1 MGAERDVNDGASS
14 PGWLNG
20 ISLEVRCLCVISF
33 VSAVGFGIQSP
44 AIPVFGQSLGVGSA
58 MIGMIIASFPFARL
72 LMAWPG
78 GRLVN
83 RLGEYRVLGGGLILL
98 ALSSFGAGLAASA
111 TELLAF
117 RGLCGV
123 GSIFYSISAMSL
135 MLRTTAASHRGR
147 AAGLFMGA
155 YYVGAVTG
163 PAIGSLFVGMSVR
176 LPFFIYGAAT
186 GAAAIVALVLL
197 RHLRYQ
203 RSPGTAPNKATVSL
217 GQALR
222 LPSYRAAL
230 ASNFSIGFAVYGVRV
245 SVLPLFLLL
254 ILQQPAKWI
263 GIGLTVG
270 ALAQTLLLPKSGQLV
285 DSWGRKPTLILG
297 LSLVLCS
304 FLTILGGQ
312 SLTAY
317 IAGMAIMGLGTAFCS
332 TSAAAIA
339 GDVANGR
346 GGTVIAS
353 YQMSADLGM
362 VVGPVLIGLIAQ
374 YHSYPIALG
383 CTAALLA
390 LATLSPLAIPRKQSQ
405 ANDHG

>member
-1 MGAERDVNDGASS
+1 MSGRTSS
-14 PGWLNG
+14 PGWLDG
-20 ISLEVRCLCVISF
+20 ISLEVRCLCIISF
-33 VSAVGFGIQSP
+33 VSAMGFGIQSP
-44 AIPVFGQSLGVGSA
+44 AIPVFGQSLGMGSA
-58 MIGMIIASFPFARL
+58 MIGLIIASFPFARL

-78 GRLVN
+78 GSLVN
-83 RLGEYRVLGGGLILL
+83 HLGEYRVLGGGLTLL
-98 ALSSFGAGLAASA
+98 ALSSLGAGLAGSA
-111 TELLAF
+111 QELLVF

-135 MLRTTAASHRGR
+135 MLRTTDASNRGR

-197 RHLRYQ
+197 RHLRHR
-203 RSPGTAPNKATVSL
+203 RSPQTAQAPASV
-217 GQALR
+217 GVAQALR
-222 LPSYRAAL
+222 LTSYRAAL
-230 ASNFSIGFAVYGVRV
+230 ASNFAIGFAVYGVRV
-245 SVLPLFLLL
+245 SVLPLFLLVV
-254 ILQQPAKWI
+254 LQQPAKWI

-270 ALAQTLLLPKSGQLV
+270 ALAQTLLLPKSGQWA
-285 DSWGRKPTLILG
+285 DAWGRKPTLILG
-297 LSLVLCS
+297 LLLVLCS
-304 FLTILGGQ
+304 FLIILGGQ

-317 IAGMAIMGLGTAFCS
+317 LIGMAAMGLGTAFCS

-339 GDVANGR
+339 GDTADGR
-346 GGTVIAS
+346 GGTVIAT

-374 YHSYPIALG
+374 YQSYPIALA
-383 CTAALLA
+383 CTAALLV
-390 LATLSPLAIPRKQSQ
+390 LATLISLAMPGKRPQER
-405 ANDHG
+405 HRE